1 LSVFNPNS
9 VSFHQKIIKVR
20 NNQLLKQ
27 MTYEDFVNQP
37 EFQQLLKETEKLKG
51 KIFSDIIDGEG
62 HQYVDLV
69 QEGGGVLGIAL
80 VGYTYILEAAGIRF
94 FHLAGTSAG
103 AINTMILAGM
113 DNIDKAKSQQVL
125 NVLAKQD
132 LFEFVDGNP
141 DLKEIIQKVIDGTP
155 FKKLLTKL
163 LWNIKKVKQ
172 ALFINLGLNPG
183 KAFEVWIEKVLKDS
197 PNKITTVGELIE
209 KRGKKYFPKGLIN
222 RNTGLPITDEYA
234 NVHVITADLTTQT
247 KVLFPKMGH
256 LYWGDNMLN
265 QSPAKM
271 VRASMSVPLFFVP
284 FEIGNIPGAGEPA
297 GDLWIEY
304 ANFHG
309 PIPQKV
315 KFVDGGMISNFPI
328 NVFHSKSRAVPRKPT
343 FGVKLST
350 YRNECSDVDDL
361 GGFVGSMI
369 STMRH
374 DSDNEFLIQNP
385 DFKNL
390 ICFIDADKDFNW
402 LNFKMSD
409 EQKKK
414 LFLLGAKKALAFIT
428 DFDWGKYKI
437 SRELLNKLNDL
448 NDI

>member
-1 LSVFNPNS
+1 
-9 VSFHQKIIKVR
+9 
-20 NNQLLKQ
+20 
-27 MTYEDFVNQP
+27 MTTEDFVNQP

-51 KIFSDIIDGEG
+51 KIFSDIIDDEG
-62 HQYVDLV
+62 NQYVDLV

-103 AINTMILAGM
+103 AINTMILAG
-113 DNIDKAKSQQVL
+113 IDSIGKAKSPQVL
-125 NVLAKQD
+125 TVLAKQD
-132 LFEFVDGNP
+132 LFEFVDGDS
-141 DLKEIIQKVIDGTP
+141 DLKEIIQKAIDGTP

-163 LWNIKKVKQ
+163 LWNIRKVKQ

-183 KAFEVWIEKVLKDS
+183 KAFEVWIEKVLLES
-197 PNKITTVGELIE
+197 PNKITTVGELLE

-222 RNTGLPITDEYA
+222 RNTGQPITDEFA
-234 NVHVITADLTTQT
+234 KVHIITADLTTQT
-247 KVLFPKMGH
+247 KVLFPKMGPM
-256 LYWGDNMLN
+256 YWGDKMSDI
-265 QSPAKM
+265 SPAKM
-271 VRASMSVPLFFVP
+271 VRASMSVPFFFVP
-284 FEIGNIPGAGEPA
+284 FEIDNIPGAGEPA
-297 GDLWIEY
+297 SEAWIEN

-309 PIPQKV
+309 PIPKKV

-328 NVFHSKSRAVPRKPT
+328 YVFHSKSRSVPRKPT

-350 YRNECSDVDDL
+350 YRDKSSDVDDL
-361 GGFVGSMI
+361 GSFVGSMI

-390 ICFIDADKDFNW
+390 ICFIDANKDFNW

-414 LFLLGAKKALAFIT
+414 LFLLGAKKALAFLT
-428 DFDWGKYKI
+428 SFDWGKYKI
-437 SRELLNKLNDL
+437 SRELLNKVNDL
-448 NDI
+448 NDL

>member
-1 LSVFNPNS
+1 
-9 VSFHQKIIKVR
+9 
-20 NNQLLKQ
+20 
-27 MTYEDFVNQP
+27 MTTEDFVNQP

-51 KIFSDIIDGEG
+51 KIFSDIIDDEG
-62 HQYVDLV
+62 NQYVDLV

-103 AINTMILAGM
+103 AINTMILAG
-113 DNIDKAKSQQVL
+113 IDSIGKAKSPQVL
-125 NVLAKQD
+125 SVLAKQD
-132 LFEFVDGNP
+132 LFEFVDGDS
-141 DLKEIIQKVIDGTP
+141 DLKEIIQKAIDGTP

-163 LWNIKKVKQ
+163 LWNIRKVKQ

-197 PNKITTVGELIE
+197 PNKISTVGELIE

-222 RNTGLPITDEYA
+222 RNTGQPITDEFA
-234 NVHVITADLTTQT
+234 KVHIITADLTTQT
-247 KVLFPKMGH
+247 KVLFPKMGP
-256 LYWGDNMLN
+256 LYWGDKMSDI
-265 QSPAKM
+265 SPAKM
-271 VRASMSVPLFFVP
+271 VRASMSVPFFFVP
-284 FEIGNIPGAGEPA
+284 FEIDNIPGAGEPA
-297 GDLWIEY
+297 SEAWIEN

-309 PIPQKV
+309 PIPKKV

-328 NVFHSKSRAVPRKPT
+328 YVFHSKSRSVPRKPT

-350 YRNECSDVDDL
+350 YRDKSSDVDDL
-361 GGFVGSMI
+361 GSFVGSMI

-390 ICFIDADKDFNW
+390 ICFIDANKDFNW

-414 LFLLGAKKALAFIT
+414 LFLLGAQKALAFLT
-428 DFDWGKYKI
+428 SFDWGKYKI
-437 SRELLNKLNDL
+437 SREMLNKVNDL
-448 NDI
+448 NDV

>member
-1 LSVFNPNS
+1 
-9 VSFHQKIIKVR
+9 
-20 NNQLLKQ
+20 
-27 MTYEDFVNQP
+27 MTTEDFVNQP
-37 EFQQLLKETEKLKG
+37 KFQQMLKETEKLKG

-69 QEGGGVLGIAL
+69 QEGGGVLGVAL
-80 VGYTYILEAAGIRF
+80 VGYTYILEATGIRF

-103 AINTMILAGM
+103 AINTMILAGI
-113 DNIDKAKSQQVL
+113 DSIDKEKSKQVL
-125 NVLAKQD
+125 SVLAKQD
-132 LFEFVDGNP
+132 LFEFVDGDK

-163 LWNIKKVKQ
+163 LWNIRKIKQ

-183 KAFEVWIEKVLKDS
+183 KAFEVWIEKVLKES

-209 KRGKKYFPKGLIN
+209 KRGKKYFPAGLVN
-222 RNTGLPITDEYA
+222 RNTGQLITDDYA
-234 NVHVITADLTTQT
+234 HIHVITADLTTQT
-247 KVLFPKMGH
+247 KVLFPKMAQ
-256 LYWGDNMLN
+256 LYWGDKMWD

-271 VRASMSVPLFFVP
+271 VRASMSVPFFFVP
-284 FEIGNIPGAGEPA
+284 FEIDNIPGAGQPA
-297 GDLWIEY
+297 SDLWIEQ

-309 PIPQKV
+309 PIPKKV

-328 NVFHSKSRAVPRKPT
+328 NVFHSKSKNVPRKPT
-343 FGVKLST
+343 FGVKLSA
-350 YRNECSDVDDL
+350 YREESSDVDDL

-385 DFKNL
+385 DFNKL
-390 ICFIDADKDFNW
+390 ICFIDANKDFKW

-409 EQKKK
+409 EDKKK
-414 LFLLGAKKALAFIT
+414 LFLLGAKKALVFLKN
-428 DFDWGKYKI
+428 FDWEAYKK
-437 SRELLNKLNDL
+437 SRDILSKLND
-448 NDI
+448 

>member
-1 LSVFNPNS
+1 
-9 VSFHQKIIKVR
+9 
-20 NNQLLKQ
+20 
-27 MTYEDFVNQP
+27 MTTEDFVNQP
-37 EFQQLLKETEKLKG
+37 EFQQLLKETAKLKG
-51 KIFSDIIDGEG
+51 KVYSDILDGEG

-80 VGYTYILEAAGIRF
+80 VGYTSILEAAGIRF

-103 AINTMILAGM
+103 AINTMILAGI
-113 DNIDKAKSQQVL
+113 DNIDKAKSTQVL

-132 LFEFVDGNP
+132 LFEFVDGDP
-141 DLKEIIQKVIDGTP
+141 VLKGIIQKVIDGTP
-155 FKKLLTKL
+155 FKKLLTKM
-163 LWNIKKVKQ
+163 LWNIKKIKQ

-183 KAFEVWIEKVLKDS
+183 RAFEVWIEKVLKES

-222 RNTGLPITDEYA
+222 RMTGQPIMDETA
-234 NVHVITADLTTQT
+234 LVHVITADITTQT
-247 KVLFPKMGH
+247 KILFPKMGH
-256 LYWGDNMLN
+256 LYWGDKSLN

-271 VRASMSVPLFFVP
+271 VRASMSVPFFFVP
-284 FEIGNIPGAGEPA
+284 LEIDDIPGAGKPA
-297 GDLWIEY
+297 NDAWIEN
-304 ANFHG
+304 ANYHG
-309 PIPQKV
+309 PIPPKV

-328 NVFHSKSRAVPRKPT
+328 YVFHSKSRSIPRKPT

-350 YRNECSDVDDL
+350 YRDEFSDIDDL
-361 GGFVGSMI
+361 GSFVGSMV

-390 ICFIDADKDFNW
+390 ICFIDANKEFNW

-414 LFLLGAKKALAFIT
+414 LFLLGAQKALAFIT
-428 DFDWGKYKI
+428 NFDWGKYKL
-437 SRELLNKLNDL
+437 SRELLNKVNDL
-448 NDI
+448 NDV